1 MGVTHNGINN
11 LLRRMTN
18 KCCAGARGTPEAGV
32 NDLQIYCT
40 VDEQKGQ
47 GIIFLLKE
55 RRKTYILML

>member
-1 MGVTHNGINN
+1 
-11 LLRRMTN
+11 MTN

-47 GIIFLLKE
+47 AIIFLLKE